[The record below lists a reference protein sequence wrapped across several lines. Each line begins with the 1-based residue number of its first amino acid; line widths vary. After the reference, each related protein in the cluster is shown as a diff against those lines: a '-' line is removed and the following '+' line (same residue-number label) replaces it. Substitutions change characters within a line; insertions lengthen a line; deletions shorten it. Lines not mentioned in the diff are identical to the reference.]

1 VENKRCADRRLSEG
15 KTLKGARLG
24 IPAHRFDVIG
34 RIAKQPMTCGAP
46 GHVCYGPWLRENA
59 ETIGDDRRSY
69 SSKTV
74 PAHKRE
80 SALNFKSA

>member
-1 VENKRCADRRLSEG
+1 MQDKKLFAIRVIFSSAASPGSLTKQA
-15 KTLKGARLG
+15 ARLTDPDG
-24 IPAHRFDVIG
+24 RSDRFG
-34 RIAKQPMTCGAP
+34 S
-46 GHVCYGPWLRENA
+46 WLRENA

-80 SALNFKSA
+80 SALNFKNV